1 VRRVLR
7 RAARLDVTA
16 GLRRYSGSLRGLAAR
31 PVARGAAPPPRAPPP
46 PPRTQGAEAAAAAL
60 YLPCAGQVP
69 LARVAFE
76 GNGNVIEALPLQNC
90 RVLFT

>member
-1 VRRVLR
+1 MWKRTSRKAR
-7 RAARLDVTA
+7 MGGMGMGMGMGREKRARETRA
-16 GLRRYSGSLRGLAAR
+16 GGWGGRHE
-31 PVARGAAPPPRAPPP
+31 V
-46 PPRTQGAEAAAAAL
+46 AEAAAAAL